1 MEYSC
6 FTILFYFLLH
16 SKANQLYV
24 CMHLLSLRHPPP
36 DLFRS
41 PQNTGLSALHC
52 VGGSHCFSHGS
63 AYYFFFPNIFLSVC
77 SSGTQ
82 IAHSSVYLKLFHRL
96 SLFLWFLLS
105 ILPSLFN
112 VNSFYWQCL
121 QVHQSWFYKMQCVIY
136 PQIPLFFISFIII
149 FIAGNSFWVSYN
161 LFYTSLNMY
170 HIPQYLCMSSS
181 LLFFTIS

>member
-63 AYYFFFPNIFLSVC
+63 AYYFFFPMFSYPYALQELRLHIHQFTWSC
-77 SSGTQ
+77 STD
-82 IAHSSVYLKLFHRL
+82 YLCSFGSCCLFSLL
-96 SLFLWFLLS
+96 SLMWIVS
-105 ILPSLFN
+105 IGYAFKFTNLDSTKCN
-112 VNSFYWQCL
+112 V
-121 QVHQSWFYKMQCVIY
+121 
-136 PQIPLFFISFIII
+136 
-149 FIAGNSFWVSYN
+149 
-161 LFYTSLNMY
+161 
-170 HIPQYLCMSSS
+170 SSTPKFHCFS
-181 LLFFTIS
+181 SHS